1 MVVYS
6 LIRLYVFEGGLLKT
20 LYGETY
26 TRLSEI
32 NRKGFLNHHI
42 AGITKIIIL
51 ILAAYPF
58 ISVVFR
64 KADYHTPFAPESSI
78 KMGDVLIIV
87 AQMLIGMYIFELI
100 YRTKISPVSIV
111 HHIGTIAIGQ
121 AAIAINL
128 NLAREKDGSIEFLLC
143 LVWGMSIRSV
153 LISFIQGSTADMTTG
168 AFDTVAELFPHV
180 AIVLYRIYPTSHTFL
195 AKVFGLA
202 CFLTLMGTL
211 WETIVTMYLFGSLWD
226 RWIIAFKIVTPL
238 LHMAFSAAQLHGSWI
253 FYKMW
258 RKERRLIYQE
268 KAASRNEERVVA
280 AAG

>member
-6 LIRLYVFEGGLLKT
+6 LIRLYVFEGGLLKK

-64 KADYHTPFAPESSI
+64 KADYHTPFAPGSPV
-78 KMGDVLIIV
+78 KMGDILIIV

-111 HHIGTIAIGQ
+111 HHIGTIAVGQ

-143 LVWGMSIRSV
+143 LVWGTLAFLHRS
-153 LISFIQGSTADMTTG
+153 S
-168 AFDTVAELFPHV
+168 
-180 AIVLYRIYPTSHTFL
+180 
-195 AKVFGLA
+195 
-202 CFLTLMGTL
+202 
-211 WETIVTMYLFGSLWD
+211 
-226 RWIIAFKIVTPL
+226 
-238 LHMAFSAAQLHGSWI
+238 
-253 FYKMW
+253 
-258 RKERRLIYQE
+258 
-268 KAASRNEERVVA
+268 
-280 AAG
+280 